1 MHSIQSKSI
10 LFQVLLQRS
19 VFLSLHFILNTFICE
34 SKSHRAILS
43 GEHES
48 NFINYN
54 ILLSTSI
61 RCHFC
66 SKSSISKVINYLANA
81 QIIYDSDII
90 ISQIS
95 INNQNQIK
103 MLSSNQSG

>member
-54 ILLSTSI
+54 ILLSTQFAAI
-61 RCHFC
+61 FVQNHQ
-66 SKSSISKVINYLANA
+66 LAKLL
-81 QIIYDSDII
+81 IIWRMR
-90 ISQIS
+90 
-95 INNQNQIK
+95 K
-103 MLSSNQSG
+103 